1 MNKGGRGE
9 RVGAWSRGPTWWGCD
24 GGGARYDCGTKSTR
38 PPAPGSHLQAEPAGT
53 ALPYAVEPAR
63 FRRGGSTAGR
73 VGCHSDIWRGGQPAI
88 LTLGYRAFCRLID
101 VVLLSAPSE
110 VQQNRD
116 DGGGKTSHHPVCFA
130 STPPG
135 PPRCIESGVRRLERA
150 QAHSSKPRLTL
161 RQEGNRFFLNL

>member
-1 MNKGGRGE
+1 V

-24 GGGARYDCGTKSTR
+24 GGGARYDCGIKPTR

-53 ALPYAVEPAR
+53 APPYAVEPAR
-63 FRRGGSTAGR
+63 FRCGGSTAGR
-73 VGCHSDIWRGGQPAI
+73 AGCHSDIWRGGQPAI

-101 VVLLSAPSE
+101 VVLLSAPSA

-130 STPPG
+130 STPPPAG
-135 PPRCIESGVRRLERA
+135 GEVCF
-150 QAHSSKPRLTL
+150 SKPVNPVNPVYFYSCSYR
-161 RQEGNRFFLNL
+161 RSSASIGG